1 MCKTSRTFV
10 DYILHGCGIQNN
22 QWNHPKKLVLHKIED
37 VESFLGKIV
46 NVLLEILKVV
56 NLFLECLKL

>member
-10 DYILHGCGIQNN
+10 DYILHGCGKENN

-37 VESFLGKIV
+37 VESFFRENCKCIIGDP
-46 NVLLEILKVV
+46 
-56 NLFLECLKL
+56 